1 MIPVG
6 LVPVVLEMDG
16 EAALEPG
23 DLHRFYS
30 TFTEYGHIQL
40 GNLLENILFSFPRL
54 CLRGRSKAVHVLD
67 YSESDFSSRGDRHMK
82 IA

>member
-1 MIPVG
+1 
-6 LVPVVLEMDG
+6 MDG

-30 TFTEYGHIQL
+30 TFTEDGHIKF
-40 GNLLENILFSFPRL
+40 GNLLENIFFSIPRL

-67 YSESDFSSRGDRHMK
+67 YGESDLPSRGDRHMK
-82 IA
+82 VA